1 MKTSISLSVV
11 AIAFWLTFATTI
23 LAQQPAPDLQTY
35 QQQELRARGGVDS
48 ALRALRIAEAAKASN
63 VGELRQAL
71 ASAEASYRRAVTARV
86 VVQSAAAGGKPD
98 FAAIQADVAARQA
111 KLRQTVANYVND
123 RVKNASSSEKPG
135 LQAGAETLLRT
146 LHLESEIVNEAAR
159 RANPTANTTTR
170 RMNEL
175 LHRIATTDTNELR
188 ENRSAQEHETEM
200 WLRERQRQLD
210 LEEYQRMARNAQF
223 VGRDG
228 RPITGI
234 QRERIALDA
243 EKQLSDSLAYHAR
256 EKTPFWDWWNNTTDS
271 RRSLAGQIKADIDAS
286 PEYQALN
293 YISPT
298 DEGTKMQFNALALA
312 VRNNQSKMD
321 EWYTRDYLGQKE
333 PGGESGLKAWW
344 KTGFGTLARANDISG
359 ETSNA
364 YVSGKMEEMRRD
376 TDAAAAAFTAAAR
389 TSDPSQLRRDQRELL
404 QRYGYIREG
413 PDKTLS
419 YTIPQGRRQLG
430 AMTQADMPGASV
442 LDAINMETVAVTVAS
457 VALPELAAVRASA
470 MAAKLGAGANVALRA
485 GQVAS
490 VATGVGVDAASQYL
504 TTGKVDPKALLL
516 DNLVVG
522 SIAGKIG
529 DAASAGT
536 SKLAG
541 MLRAEGK
548 GGALAKSVE
557 KGVAE
562 LLGLSTES
570 ALQAAYQNTVAAGRP
585 DLSYEDFLA
594 NMMTGALGRS
604 MASAG
609 IGNALDKGLS
619 KATKPAFDSAIARL
633 PEGKLKEVLSRDPA
647 LMLEESHRTADF
659 AEKERATWERFM
671 KATDNGKNVNATVLG
686 EAVSRGDLSWNDMKT
701 LSATGVPELS
711 KIHDSIAETRKELVT
726 FLDTAARNDAR
737 MGLDTDYNQKL
748 AELNARKLP
757 QADHEAAKAELDAW
771 RGDELERINKKAVI
785 LGSDGR
791 GSDIDRSWASDRVRD
806 SARKIQDRILS
817 ADESGAPGPTTG
829 RAYDLNEYYDVMP
842 FLKEMYK
849 NGTADLAALPG
860 EPATKGGRVLSHGE
874 TMSASGL
881 AAAMMHMDGDQRAT
895 FEQNKIASA
904 PEAERAALR
913 EQFTW
918 ANENLKQQ
926 EGQVQDRARQIAEK
940 ANAGITDPKRRLD
953 PSNPDVQVRARDQ
966 LYGERMS
973 ELVKL
978 EQQIKGLPDQNSPEA
993 KRLKAEYERKMSVGL
1008 REGIEAYSQS
1018 AGLDAI
1024 VNEWQGTKVK
1034 DPVTGEMRKRS
1045 FQELM
1050 SSSDFAPGGKV
1061 ADKYSKS
1068 QLDGM
1073 LNDQVMFMMEHMNG
1087 YRHGHESP
1095 EAAARAIGKYGERA
1109 LLALKMQGKDI
1120 NSLPPD
1126 HPLRTLMDTTQKF
1139 MKVKDEPAKL
1149 KELLSSMSPDGD
1161 ADKGLRNV
1169 FKQLEALPGLE
1180 GISKPNARIDADSM
1194 RMANQAARRRWE
1206 EERRRA
1212 RLTGGPMAEMALI
1225 EKKEAEI
1232 DRQLEVVQKATDQQK
1247 DLDSRYLR
1255 ADQREAKRVEDELAA
1270 LKERRELLP
1279 GGGPAS
1285 QTETTKKLDAEIGQR
1300 EKRLNELK
1308 GKYAAAGSPK
1318 DQGPPDLA
1326 GLRMPP
1332 LEELQ
1337 ERKKELASQREACG
1351 TGMLLAAEER
1361 QKEEVEKALEE
1372 GTLTRDPAT
1381 GELVPNGANPAAN
1394 TASGERE
1401 GTPEPSPVAGETPLF
1416 GADGV
1421 ELPPVPETMRPTPE
1435 NTDPGGPR
1443 SASGGGMKLSISQ
1456 TRYRIGQTISV
1467 QSETPTDEDWKM
1479 PHFAVFNEDGTRH
1492 TYFDL
1497 PKRGQGT
1504 KDFDGPI
1511 TAGNYEIRAISTDDV
1526 VLIRLPFQ
1534 VIAVPTP
1541 GALSVNV
1548 KEPLIG
1554 TKLQVRVNAPKE
1566 TFSRNPW
1573 VGMYAI
1579 DRESGRGPLRL
1590 AAQSIKNL
1598 NSTVEF
1604 TLPNYSANLE
1614 FRLFDRDGGSYQL
1627 DALMLR
1633 SRAVSAPGSLK
1644 LSKKAFSIGEPVP
1657 VSLNVPE
1664 KVYLEPNNN
1673 AWVGLYDVS
1682 RLQENQANVLG
1693 PPRLSFHYVNSHQG
1707 SLTFDVPP
1715 MSGTYELRLY
1725 DRYSGTLLLD
1735 AVRFTMSAKLASGSL
1750 TAASPKVNMGQKFT
1764 ARLAVPDDIYLD
1776 RWAHVS
1782 FHVVDGG
1789 AATREL
1795 APRLGKQYLPD
1806 QKTKGRNAE
1815 LAFTAPEYPGKFE
1828 LRLYDRDNEGILLA
1842 YAPVEV
1848 VGKTAPGALQISKD
1862 SYAPGE
1868 VMEITVRPP
1877 PDIALFRWAQVTLH
1891 PVPGL
1896 GRDFRT
1902 NDAPR
1907 LTRGYVD
1914 GKTRVATLTLPNL
1927 PGRYEVR
1934 LYDRENTAFHL
1945 LDRKVITVAQPSA
1958 KGSLRPA
1965 ATSAQAGGRIQVT
1978 CAVPQGV
1985 YLEGWP
1991 LVEIVS
1997 LRHKVPGGAWVSE
2010 FRVSSATFEAKK
2022 RGASLELS
2030 LPGKPGQY
2038 EFRFYDRERD
2048 GLLLDS
2054 APLTVTPAPPK

>member
-1 MKTSISLSVV
+1 MG
-11 AIAFWLTFATTI
+11 FWLVFFSSPS
-23 LAQQPAPDLQTY
+23 LGQQAGPDLNTFR
-35 QQQELRARGGVDS
+35 QQELRARGGVDS
-48 ALRALRIAEAAKASN
+48 ALSALRIAEAAKASN

-71 ASAEASYRRAVTARV
+71 ALAEAAYRRAVTARV
-86 VVQSAAAGGKPD
+86 VVQSSGVDGKPD
-98 FAAIQADVAARQA
+98 FAAIQADVASRQA
-111 KLRQTVANYVND
+111 KMRQTVANYLND

-135 LQAGAETLLRT
+135 LQAGAESMLRS

-170 RMNEL
+170 RMNDL
-175 LHRIATTDTNELR
+175 LHRISTTDTNESR

-210 LEEYQRMARNAQF
+210 LEEYQRLARNAQF
-223 VGRDG
+223 VGSNG
-228 RPITGI
+228 QPITGV

-271 RRSLAGQIKADIDAS
+271 RRDLAGRINADIDAS

-293 YISPT
+293 YISPA
-298 DEGTKMQFNALALA
+298 DNGTKMQFNALALA

-364 YVSGKMEEMRRD
+364 YVNGKMETMRRD

-389 TSDPSQLRRDQRELL
+389 TADPSQLRRDQRELL
-404 QRYGYIREG
+404 QRYGYIQEG
-413 PDKTLS
+413 PDKKLS
-419 YTIPQGRRQLG
+419 YTMPQGRRQLG
-430 AMTQADMPGASV
+430 SLTQADMPGASV

-457 VALPELAAVRASA
+457 VALPELAAARASA
-470 MAAKLGAGANVALRA
+470 MAARLGASANVALRA

-504 TTGKVDPKALLL
+504 TTGKVDPQALLL

-570 ALQAAYQNTVAAGRP
+570 ALQTAYQNTVAAGRP

-609 IGNALDKGLS
+609 IGDALDRGLS
-619 KATKPAFDSAIARL
+619 KATKPAYDSAVARL
-633 PEGKLKEVLSRDPA
+633 PEGKLKDVLSRDPA
-647 LMLEESHRTADF
+647 LMLEEHHRTAEY

-671 KATDNGKNVNATVLG
+671 KLTDNGKNVDAKVLG

-701 LSATGVPELS
+701 FSATGKPELAE
-711 KIHDSIAETRKELVT
+711 IHDSIATARKELVT
-726 FLDTAARNDAR
+726 FLDGAAREHAKT
-737 MGLDTDYNQKL
+737 GLASDYDRQL
-748 AELNARKLP
+748 AELQQRKLP
-757 QADHEAAKAELDAW
+757 QAEFDAEKTKLDTW
-771 RGDELERINKKAVI
+771 RDDELARINKPAVI

-806 SARKIQDRILS
+806 SAREIQDRILS
-817 ADESGAPGPTTG
+817 TDESGAPGPTTG

-860 EPATKGGRVLSHGE
+860 EAATKGGRVLSHGE

-881 AAAMMHMDGDQRAT
+881 AAAMMHMDGDQRTT
-895 FEQNKIASA
+895 FEQNKIAAA

-913 EQFTW
+913 DQFAW

-926 EGQVQDRARQIAEK
+926 ETQVQERARQIAEK
-940 ANAGITDPKRRLD
+940 ANGGITDPKRRLD
-953 PSNPDVQVRARDQ
+953 PNDPDVQLRARDQ
-966 LYGERMS
+966 LYGERMT

-978 EQQIKGLPDQNSPEA
+978 EQQIKGLPDQSSPEA

-1034 DPVTGEMRKRS
+1034 DPATGEMRKRT
-1045 FQELM
+1045 FEELM
-1050 SSSDFAPGGKV
+1050 SSSEFAPGGKV

-1073 LNDQVMFMMEHMNG
+1073 VNDQVMFMMEHMNG
-1087 YRHGHESP
+1087 YRSGHESP

-1126 HPLRTLMDTTQKF
+1126 HPLRTLMETTQKF

-1149 KELLSSMSPDGD
+1149 KELLASMSPDGD

-1180 GISKPNARIDADSM
+1180 GISKPNAKLDADSM

-1206 EERRRA
+1206 QERQRA
-1212 RLTGGPMAEMALI
+1212 RLTGGPMAEMGLI
-1225 EKKEAEI
+1225 EKQEAEI
-1232 DRQLEVVQKATDQQK
+1232 DRQIEAVQKATDQQK

-1255 ADQREAKRVEDELAA
+1255 KDQREAKHVEEELAA
-1270 LKERRELLP
+1270 LKERRNLLP
-1279 GGGPAS
+1279 GGPTS
-1285 QTETTKKLDAEIGQR
+1285 QTETAKKLNSEIESR
-1300 EKRLNELK
+1300 EKRLDELK

-1326 GLRMPP
+1326 GLHAPP
-1332 LEELQ
+1332 LAELQ
-1337 ERKKELASQREACG
+1337 DRKKELAAQREACG

-1361 QKEEVEKALEE
+1361 QKEEVDKAIKDGSLI
-1372 GTLTRDPAT
+1372 RDPAT
-1381 GELVPNGANPAAN
+1381 GELVPSGPNAAAN
-1394 TASGERE
+1394 TAPTEKE
-1401 GTPEPSPVAGETPLF
+1401 GLLGPPSNSGETPLF
-1416 GADGV
+1416 GDEKV
-1421 ELPPVPETMRPTPE
+1421 ELPPMPEAMRPMPE
-1435 NTDPGGPR
+1435 NTDPGGPK
-1443 SASGGGMKLSISQ
+1443 SASGGGMKLTIPQ
-1456 TRYRIGQTISV
+1456 TRFRIGATIFV
-1467 QSETPTDEDWKM
+1467 QSETPTDKEWKM
-1479 PHFAVFNEDGTRH
+1479 PHIAVFGENGARH

-1497 PKRGQGT
+1497 PQRGRGT
-1504 KDFDGPI
+1504 KAFAGPL
-1511 TAGNYEIRAISTDDV
+1511 TAGNYEIRAITNEEAV
-1526 VLIRLPFQ
+1526 VIRLPFQ

-1541 GALSVNV
+1541 GALSVDD

-1554 TKLQVRVNAPKE
+1554 SKIQVRVNAPEGTWSK
-1566 TFSRNPW
+1566 SPW
-1573 VGMYAI
+1573 VGMYLI

-1590 AAQSIKNL
+1590 TWTYLKNL
-1598 NSTVEF
+1598 NSSVEF

-1657 VSLNVPE
+1657 VTLNVPE
-1664 KVYLEPNNN
+1664 EVYLEPNSN

-1682 RLQENQANVLG
+1682 RLQENQADVLG
-1693 PPRLSFHYVNSHQG
+1693 PPRLTFQYVNTRQG
-1707 SLTFDVPP
+1707 SLTFNAPP
-1715 MSGTYELRLY
+1715 MSGIYELRLY

-1735 AVRFTMSAKLASGSL
+1735 AVRFTMSAKLASGAL
-1750 TAASPKVNMGQKFT
+1750 TAASPKVNMGQKFM
-1764 ARLAVPDDIYLD
+1764 ARLAVPDDIYLE

-1782 FHVVDGG
+1782 FHLVDGG
-1789 AATREL
+1789 AATGEL

-1806 QKTKGRNAE
+1806 QKTKGRHAE
-1815 LAFTAPEYPGKFE
+1815 LAFTAPDYPGKFE
-1828 LRLYDRDNEGILLA
+1828 LRLYDRDNGGILLA
-1842 YAPVEV
+1842 SAPVEV
-1848 VGKTAPGALQISKD
+1848 VGKGAPGALQIAKD
-1862 SYAPGE
+1862 SYSPGA
-1868 VMEITVRPP
+1868 VVDVTVRPP
-1877 PDIALFRWAQVTLH
+1877 PDVTLFRWAQVTLH
-1891 PVPGL
+1891 QTPGL
-1896 GRDFRT
+1896 GRDFRA

-1907 LTRGYVD
+1907 LTHGYVD
-1914 GKTRVATLTLPNL
+1914 EKTRAAKITLPDV
-1927 PGRYEVR
+1927 PGRYELR
-1934 LYDRENTAFHL
+1934 LYDRESTGFHL
-1945 LDRKVITVAQPSA
+1945 LDRKFITVAQPST

-1965 ATSAQAGGRIQVT
+1965 SNSAPAGGRIQVT

-1985 YLEGWP
+1985 YLGAWP
-1991 LVEIVS
+1991 IVEIVS
-1997 LRHKVPGGAWVSE
+1997 LRRKVLGGAWTNES
-2010 FRVSSATFEAKK
+2010 RVSSATFEGKK
-2022 RGASLELS
+2022 RGGSLELGVPS
-2030 LPGKPGQY
+2030 IPGQY
-2038 EFRFYDRERD
+2038 EFRFYDRDGD